1 LSSSDIHSD
10 EYISLAFSPDSKY
23 LATQS
28 ASPDWTLLY
37 WTWEK
42 AKVMASVKTGNPQ
55 GNTAVSQVL
64 ASYFYLIGDKL
75 IINNILFFLLLLLL
89 LLL

>member
-1 LSSSDIHSD
+1 
-10 EYISLAFSPDSKY
+10 
-23 LATQS
+23 
-28 ASPDWTLLY
+28 
-37 WTWEK
+37 
-42 AKVMASVKTGNPQ
+42 VMASVKTGNPQ